1 MVRITKISAGIL
13 LLILS
18 IVLMIKAGFEGFI
31 AALVGTG
38 AIGGAAGILMAITY
52 IISAAIYILTNRT
65 YSIVPDIVGFV
76 ILILGGLMGLFNANM
91 PGAGFL
97 KIWAWVGIIIGAI
110 DLIVVIVDM
119 IIHPVS
125 DEEPEDEPDN
135 NQNQFDNQNQNFGQF
150 YNQNQ
155 PNGQFNQPNNFNQAN
170 YGYNPY
176 QNNNQ
181 NQ

>member
-18 IVLMIKAGFEGFI
+18 IILMIKAGFEGFI

-110 DLIVVIVDM
+110 DLIIVIVDM
-119 IIHPVS
+119 ILNPAPE
-125 DEEPEDEPDN
+125 EEPGDNQYNNNGGNQFN
-135 NQNQFDNQNQNFGQF
+135 NQ
-150 YNQNQ
+150 Q
-155 PNGQFNQPNNFNQAN
+155 PNQYYNPQQQFNQPSSLNQQQN
-170 YGYNPY
+170 YNYNSY
-176 QNNNQ
+176 QNNQ
-181 NQ
+181 GVY